1 MSTERNMRFTL
12 SLIITGTFFAAA
24 AASRA
29 ADQAEVTAFSGS
41 PFGVG
46 YIRVTAGSGSE
57 RQSPDVTYQV
67 EASDDRIFYPTYV
80 RESLPGA
87 VDPREVSARGAYF
100 LFKGEGELTVRF
112 HDGATTTRAEIK
124 PVSDAAGRQR
134 LLERW
139 WAGYQQIAHRH
150 TGMPVV
156 ENYTTHMLARRLGLM
171 LPPAKHRGSWNEFQL
186 LGSFLGFEEMRLAMQ
201 AERMLDAGD
210 RPEPADQPLPA
221 ATLPPPIQIP
231 DFEPPALE
239 PLAGRVPEECFYV
252 RFGSYGNYRWFRD
265 TMNTW
270 GGNLREIVAT
280 RSLDYDIEHRLERQ
294 LVLKDSDLG
303 KLLGDA
309 AISDMAVIGTDT
321 FVREGAALGVLFRQ
335 NQHGFLKAAILSQ
348 RAAAVAAGGVTEQT
362 LDIEGK
368 SVSLLT
374 SPGNVVRS
382 YYVADGEY
390 HFVTNCSMLARRF
403 VETGK
408 GIRPVSGL
416 KEFQYARTKHS
427 AADGKAILAYLSD
440 PFIRQLVSPQYRV
453 EMTRRMRAEADVELV
468 SLARLAAIGEQAP
481 HGSVDELVAG
491 GFLPAKFGKRADET
505 LPLIVEG
512 KVVDSL
518 RGARRSFLPVP
529 DVLVPG
535 VTKSEAEAY
544 DRFASSYQALYRRMD
559 PISISLA
566 REPVGQEQ
574 ERITLDLS
582 ITPFTRQNLGGL
594 SNWLAPPS
602 PQQIVTGP
610 EVLVFLELG
619 ARSRLFGGLVDSELA
634 YRFANG
640 QVTPEVNWRNRPPLF
655 IGEHTP
661 AFRQMLN
668 LRGEKSQDGYFSNP
682 EAADPERS
690 ARFGFDYGREWGDW
704 WAAAL
709 RKDTLPQ
716 VTPGLALADGSRSAQ
731 LRLRIGD
738 LGKSKLAPLLR
749 AGNYVQD
756 RLASQVNA
764 RLLDSFTEQLKLKE
778 VAAPIEAQAV
788 LGAAV
793 VCPLGGEYRRDPP
806 DYQFSSHQ
814 PWYST
819 AWPAPEEPWK
829 TVPFFERMSF
839 SRLHEPPAGYSP
851 HLLNWFNGLVVEVK
865 FEDQTMLSHVELTV
879 QKLSGERGAS
889 AP

>member
-1 MSTERNMRFTL
+1 
-12 SLIITGTFFAAA
+12 
-24 AASRA
+24 
-29 ADQAEVTAFSGS
+29 
-41 PFGVG
+41 
-46 YIRVTAGSGSE
+46 
-57 RQSPDVTYQV
+57 
-67 EASDDRIFYPTYV
+67 
-80 RESLPGA
+80 
-87 VDPREVSARGAYF
+87 
-100 LFKGEGELTVRF
+100 
-112 HDGATTTRAEIK
+112 
-124 PVSDAAGRQR
+124 
-134 LLERW
+134 
-139 WAGYQQIAHRH
+139 
-150 TGMPVV
+150 
-156 ENYTTHMLARRLGLM
+156 
-171 LPPAKHRGSWNEFQL
+171 
-186 LGSFLGFEEMRLAMQ
+186 
-201 AERMLDAGD
+201 
-210 RPEPADQPLPA
+210 
-221 ATLPPPIQIP
+221 
-231 DFEPPALE
+231 
-239 PLAGRVPEECFYV
+239 
-252 RFGSYGNYRWFRD
+252 
-265 TMNTW
+265 MNTW

-280 RSLDYDIEHRLERQ
+280 RSLDYEIEHRLERQ

-303 KLLGDA
+303 KLLGEA

-335 NQHGFLKAAILSQ
+335 NQPGILKAAILSQ
-348 RAAAVAAGGVTEQT
+348 RAAATAAGGVTEQT

-368 SVSLLT
+368 SASLLT
-374 SPGNVVRS
+374 GPGNVVRS

-390 HFVTNCSMLARRF
+390 HFVTNSSMLARRF
-403 VETGK
+403 VATGK
-408 GIRPVSGL
+408 GIRPVSEL

-427 AADGKAILAYLSD
+427 AAGGKAILAYLSD

-481 HGSVDELVAG
+481 HGSVDELVTG
-491 GFLPAKFGKRADET
+491 GFLPAKFGKRPDET
-505 LPLIVEG
+505 LPLIVDG

-529 DVLVPG
+529 DVHVPG
-535 VTKSEAEAY
+535 VTESEAEAY
-544 DRFASSYQALYRRMD
+544 ERFAQAYQALYRRMD
-559 PISISLA
+559 PISISLT

-574 ERITLDLS
+574 ERIVLDLS

-602 PQQIVTGP
+602 GQQIVTGP

-619 ARSRLFGGLVDSELA
+619 TKSRLFGGLVDDQLTW
-634 YRFANG
+634 RFANG
-640 QVTPEVNWRNRPPLF
+640 QITPDVNWSKRPPLF
-655 IGEHTP
+655 IGEHTS

-682 EAADPERS
+682 DAADPERGP
-690 ARFGFDYGREWGDW
+690 RFGLDYGREWGDW
-704 WAAAL
+704 WAAAF
-709 RKDTLPQ
+709 RKDILPQ
-716 VTPGLALADGSRSAQ
+716 VTPGLALTDGSRSAQ
-731 LRLRIGD
+731 LRLQIGD
-738 LGKSKLAPLLR
+738 LGKSKLAPFLR

-764 RLLDSFTEQLKLKE
+764 RLLDSFTEQLKVKE
-778 VAAPIEAQAV
+778 AASPLEAQAV

-829 TVPFFERMSF
+829 TVPFFERIAF
-839 SRLHEPPAGYSP
+839 SRLQEAPAGYSP

-879 QKLSGERGAS
+879 QKRPGKRGAS